1 MQRPLL
7 AMSFIILLLITVTG
21 HSLYTVKSKE
31 TTDIVVD
38 GADSTWRSSMTASS
52 GLESNIEAIQSSLV
66 TQYANATFQYHLSL
80 IPSSL
85 QTQVNG
91 LVLPV
96 VSDFADAVS
105 YEHLIT
111 VPENLQSLMTK
122 MLPSVETQF
131 ANSSYYSTL
140 LFPIALME
148 DTTAPVIDNV
158 SAQST
163 FTDTVLIWST
173 DEFAHCTVNY
183 GTQPSDYEQT
193 INNSL
198 YYQNHGARV
207 NSLTQG
213 ATYFVQLVCT
223 DQSGNI
229 STSSEYSFVV
239 LEEQRIW
246 LPLIQR

>member
-1 MQRPLL
+1 MKRPLL
-7 AMSFIILLLITVTG
+7 FLSIIVLLLITVG
-21 HSLYTVKSKE
+21 SRSLYKVKAE
-31 TTDIVVD
+31 TTSDIVVD
-38 GADSTWRSSMTASS
+38 GADSTWRSSITASS
-52 GLESNIEAIQSSLV
+52 GLESNIEAIQSSFV
-66 TQYANATFQYHLSL
+66 TQYTNATLQYHLSI

-85 QTQVNG
+85 QTQING

-111 VPENLQSLMTK
+111 VPENLQSLLTK
-122 MLPSVETQF
+122 MLTSVETQF
-131 ANSSYYSTL
+131 ANSSYYSML
-140 LFPIALME
+140 RFPLALME
-148 DTTAPVIDNV
+148 DTTAPIIDNV

-163 FTDTVLIWST
+163 FTDTVLTWST

-183 GTQPSDYEQT
+183 GTQPGDYEQT

-198 YYQNHGARV
+198 YYQNHGLRV
-207 NSLTQG
+207 NNITQG

-229 STSSEYSFVV
+229 SISSEYSFVV